1 MDIRKYIYNNR
12 WTIGFSSASLDTII
26 NSDDWSINWVNNP
39 YRNRWFADPFILDID
54 NDYIYVLVEEFY
66 DPIGRGRI
74 SKLTIDRKKNRII
87 NVDVVLELPTHL
99 SFPAIMRKNNKIY
112 IYPENS
118 ADSTLKLYEYNPNS
132 NKCFFIESMSNEKL
146 ADAIITNLFG
156 KELLFATSSPNHNGS
171 ILNVYE
177 RAGGKFFNEI
187 GNITFD
193 KEIARNAGDFFMLN
207 GKLFRPAQD
216 CSEVYGGAVII
227 QEITKDDKGFHF
239 RNVKRLVCT
248 PSNYTLGFHT
258 FNYYK
263 GMAVFDANGLR
274 RPKLARIIKI
284 IQKIINR

>member
-12 WTIGFSSASLDTII
+12 WTIGLSLTPLDTII
-26 NSDDWSINWVNNP
+26 NSDDWSINWVSNP

-54 NDYIYVLVEEFY
+54 NDYIYVLVEEYY
-66 DPIGRGRI
+66 DPIDRGRI
-74 SKLTIDRKKNRII
+74 SRLTIDLKTNRII
-87 NVDVVLELPTHL
+87 NIDVVLELPTHL
-99 SFPAIMRKNNKIY
+99 SFPAIMRKNNKVY

-118 ADSTLKLYEYNPNS
+118 ADSILNLYEYDPNT
-132 NKCFFIESMSNEKL
+132 NKCVLFESLSNEKL

-156 KELLFATSSPNHNGS
+156 KELMFATSSPNHNGS

-177 RAGGKFFNEI
+177 RDGGKIFNKI
-187 GNITFD
+187 GNISFD
-193 KEIARNAGDFFMLN
+193 MEIARNAGDFFMLN

-239 RNVKRLVCT
+239 KNVKRLDCT

-274 RPKLARIIKI
+274 RPKLARIIRI
-284 IQKIINR
+284 IRKIINR